1 MSVDWADYV
10 PFDPGVDRP
19 LHEVTRRKARAAFQ
33 LVMASK
39 EARIEEVR
47 GLLGRNG
54 VTLGS
59 DDTQL
64 QSLNDWFRADV
75 KGDLTTGRLLPL
87 WYAVVNDVALF
98 LGDVIIERSPGL
110 KWVMFDKGRRAFSY
124 QRHVLVGFSGVP
136 NPNYHVDIDGLLATY
151 GHRVVSRSGV
161 DREAFVGWVE
171 SAVQDA

>member
-19 LHEVTRRKARAAFQ
+19 LSEATRREARAAFQ
-33 LVMASK
+33 RLMASK

-47 GLLGRNG
+47 GLLARNG

-59 DDTQL
+59 DNAQL
-64 QSLNDWFRADV
+64 QSLNDWFRAEV
-75 KGDLTTGRLLPL
+75 KGDLTSGRLLPL

-98 LGDVIIERSPGL
+98 LGDVIIDRGPGL
-110 KWVMFDKGRRAFSY
+110 TWVMYDKGGRHLSY
-124 QRHVLVGFSGVP
+124 QRHVIVGFSRVP
-136 NPNYHVDIDGLLATY
+136 NPRYNVDIDLLLATY
-151 GHRVVSRSGV
+151 GHQVVDRSGV

-171 SAVQDA
+171 SAVEKA

>member
-1 MSVDWADYV
+1 MSIDWADYV

-19 LHEVTRRKARAAFQ
+19 LHEVTRREARAAFQ
-33 LVMASK
+33 RLMACK

-47 GLLGRNG
+47 GLLRRNG

-64 QSLNDWFRADV
+64 QSLNDWFRAEV
-75 KGDLTTGRLLPL
+75 QGDLTTGRLLPL

-98 LGDVIIERSPGL
+98 LGDVMIERSPGL
-110 KWVMFDKGRRAFSY
+110 TWVMFDKGRRAASY
-124 QRHVLVGFSGVP
+124 QRHVLVGFSRVP
-136 NPNYHVDIDGLLATY
+136 NPRYHVDIDLLLATY
-151 GHRVVSRSGV
+151 GHRVVARSGV